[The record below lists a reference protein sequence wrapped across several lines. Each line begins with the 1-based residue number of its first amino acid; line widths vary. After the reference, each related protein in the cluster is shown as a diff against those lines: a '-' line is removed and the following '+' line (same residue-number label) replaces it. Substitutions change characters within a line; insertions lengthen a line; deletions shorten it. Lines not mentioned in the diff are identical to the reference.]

1 MLDNNEKEQIINNNL
16 IYIKSI
22 TNSDNGQVKI
32 NIEIDNKT
40 EEIMMTFSKNV
51 IKYLT
56 LDRCDAAVMGFIIM
70 AIRTNRDIKSDIP
83 ISESLYYRIT
93 QDLIPGLCLEPDV
106 YSPHIS
112 CPIIQDL
119 KPSET
124 QKIVATGISC
134 GVDSLYSVMLHT
146 NNACD
151 SFNLNS
157 LVFLNAGAHHF
168 GTSVQSRSL
177 YEGRLELAKQFCKEV
192 NLDLIEISTN
202 LPEIIERHQEKYE
215 HIEHHTF
222 TMLSC
227 ILMMQ
232 KGVSKY
238 YYSGGYPYAEFDCK
252 LNPDQILGSA
262 HYDLLTLF
270 CASNQNIHFYS
281 SGGSVTRLNKIIS
294 LGNYKPSEQYLNVC
308 VADIKNCGHCFKC
321 KRTLLELDA
330 AGTLDKYGAV
340 FNIEEYKNNRKSRIL
355 EGYRSLLRGDDS
367 SLNELK
373 SFFEKELTP
382 TQRHIQKLRV
392 TLGKLYSYIRK

>member
-1 MLDNNEKEQIINNNL
+1 MNYTNNSKTNNIIV
-16 IYIKSI
+16 IESI
-22 TNSDNGQVKI
+22 SSNDKGAV
-32 NIEIDNKT
+32 EIGLTIDDT
-40 EEIMMTFSKNV
+40 PETILMTFSKNV
-51 IKYLT
+51 TKYLT
-56 LDRCDAAVMGFIIM
+56 TDRCDAAIMGLLM
-70 AIRTNRDIKSDIP
+70 LAIRTKKNIVSNIP
-83 ISESLYYRIT
+83 ISESLYYKIT
-93 QDLIPGLCLEPDV
+93 EDLIPGLCIDEKVYAPDIKV
-106 YSPHIS
+106 SIIS
-112 CPIIQDL
+112 DAQPDND
-119 KPSET
+119 SH
-124 QKIVATGISC
+124 IVATGISC
-134 GVDSLYSVMLHT
+134 GVDSLYSVMDHI
-146 NNACD
+146 NHKCE

-157 LVFLNAGAHHF
+157 LVFLNAGSHHF
-168 GTSVQSRSL
+168 GTDDQSQKL
-177 YEGRLELAKQFCKEV
+177 YKGRRENAIAFSKEINLE
-192 NLDLIEISTN
+192 LIEISTN

-340 FNIEEYKNNRKSRIL
+340 FDIEDYKNNRKSRIL
-355 EGYRSLLRGDDS
+355 EGYRSLLRGEDS

-382 TQRHIQKLRV
+382 TQRHIQRLRV
-392 TLGKLYSYIRK
+392 SLGKLYSYIRK

>member
-146 NNACD
+146 NNACE

-202 LPEIIERHQEKYE
+202 LPDLIEMNQHGYE
-215 HIEHHTF
+215 HPEHHTF
-222 TMLSC
+222 CMLSC
-227 ILMMQ
+227 ILMIQ
-232 KGVSKY
+232 AGVLKY
-238 YYSGGYPYAEFDCK
+238 YYSGGYPYSEFDCHLK
-252 LNPDQILGSA
+252 SGLMSDCA
-262 HYDLLTLF
+262 HFDLLTLA
-270 CASNQNIHFYS
+270 CASNQTLQFYS
-281 SGGSVTRLNKIIS
+281 TGGGLSRFDKVKAMKGYIPAE
-294 LGNYKPSEQYLNVC
+294 KFMNVC
-308 VADIKNCGHCFKC
+308 VADINNCGHCFKC
-321 KRTLLELDA
+321 KRTLLDLDA
-330 AGTLDKYGAV
+330 AGIIDNFNTV
-340 FNIEEYKNNRKSRIL
+340 FDIEEYRKTRRSRIL
-355 EGYRSLLRGDDS
+355 EGYRSAVRGDDGM
-367 SLNELK
+367 LLELMPFFK
-373 SFFEKELTP
+373 SEISP
-382 TQRHIQKLRV
+382 TQRFWQKIRTILGRV
-392 TLGKLYSYIRK
+392 YSFIFR